1 MTLRWEV
8 LFYKSGQ
15 GRTDEIMSEQ
25 RPKKVRNRTM
35 KTWGKSKYK
44 DTVAKV
50 FSSFFEAFKKATMTG
65 AQEARTALKELR

>member
-1 MTLRWEV
+1 
-8 LFYKSGQ
+8 
-15 GRTDEIMSEQ
+15 
-25 RPKKVRNRTM
+25 M